1 MGKKIK
7 KIFKSGIFYLAFASL
22 IALLFFNISLAG
34 CKTQES
40 KPASITNVT
49 ADEVYKMLS
58 SNKDY
63 FILDVRSKEEFD
75 SGHIEGAYLLPV
87 SELENRLAELP
98 QDKPIIVYCRS
109 GSRSTS
115 AANIL
120 LEKGF
125 KEIFNMTGGI
135 TEWQSKGFPT
145 VVEK

>member
-7 KIFKSGIFYLAFASL
+7 KIFKSGIFYLASAAL

-49 ADEVYKMLS
+49 ADEIYKMLS

-75 SGHIEGAYLLPV
+75 SGHIEGAYLIPV

-98 QDKPIIVYCRS
+98 QDKPIIVHCMS

-135 TEWQSKGFPT
+135 TEWQSKGFP
-145 VVEK
+145 VIVEK

>member
-7 KIFKSGIFYLAFASL
+7 KIFKSGIFYLAYAAL

-75 SGHIEGAYLLPV
+75 SGHIEGAYLIPV

-98 QDKPIIVYCRS
+98 QDKPIIVYCGS

-135 TEWQSKGFPT
+135 TEWQSKGFP
-145 VVEK
+145 VIVEK